1 MAYTSTQAQSGNGSI
16 LAINTGTVSSAI
28 WTTVGEISDIAQSG
42 KTNKSD
48 DATNLQSSAEEFIPT
63 ILTPGSWGLTLNRV
77 SGDAGQAAVLASFNA
92 LPPTIKQYKIT
103 LPKAAGQSTTG
114 DAFAF
119 SAMVEEFND
128 LGTVK
133 ADKKISTQAKLKVS
147 GPIVLTVGS

>member
-1 MAYTSTQAQSGNGSI
+1 MAYTSTQAQSGNGII
-16 LAINTGTVSSAI
+16 LAINTGTLSSAI
-28 WTTVGEISDIAQSG
+28 WTTIGEITDLAQSG

-63 ILTPGSWGLTLNRV
+63 ILTPGSWGVTLNRI

-92 LPPTIKQYKIT
+92 LPPTIKQYRIT
-103 LPKAAGQSTTG
+103 LPKAAGQSTSG

-119 SAMVEEFND
+119 SAMTEEFND

-133 ADKKISTQAKLKVS
+133 ADKKISTLAKLKVS
-147 GPIVLTVGS
+147 GPVVLTVGS

>member
-77 SGDAGQAAVLASFNA
+77 SGDAGIRSRCRRRPARSPLGMLSRSP
-92 LPPTIKQYKIT
+92 LWSRS
-103 LPKAAGQSTTG
+103 STT
-114 DAFAF
+114 
-119 SAMVEEFND
+119 
-128 LGTVK
+128 
-133 ADKKISTQAKLKVS
+133 S
-147 GPIVLTVGS
+147 GR